1 MTETAKTKT
10 AKKQSAKTV
19 CVVGATGGI
28 GAATCRLFA
37 AQGHR
42 MVLMDLATS
51 PLKDLAAEL
60 GGTAQAI
67 DVADAASVEAA
78 FAAARQET
86 AGLDAL
92 VLASGVVEPAT
103 ALAQVTDEAWAQ
115 MLAINLTGVFL
126 CCRAAVDWLRDG
138 GRIVTLSS
146 NAARSGGLATG
157 PAYAA
162 SKGGVE
168 ALTKALA
175 NQLAPRRITV
185 NAVAPGATDT
195 PMLDAHPPERI
206 KAIAKLTPLGR
217 IATAQDIAAAI
228 AFLASH
234 GAAHMTGVVLPV
246 NGGQRMD

>member
-92 VLASGVVEPAT
+92 VLATGVVEPAT

-115 MLAINLTGVFL
+115 MLAINLTGVVL

-162 SKGGVE
+162 SKGGVIG
-168 ALTKALA
+168 LTLEFGFTFDVPFCMYLSGTSTK
-175 NQLAPRRITV
+175 
-185 NAVAPGATDT
+185 
-195 PMLDAHPPERI
+195 
-206 KAIAKLTPLGR
+206 
-217 IATAQDIAAAI
+217 
-228 AFLASH
+228 S
-234 GAAHMTGVVLPV
+234 
-246 NGGQRMD
+246 

>member
-1 MTETAKTKT
+1 LVTDTAKT
-10 AKKQSAKTV
+10 QSAKAV

-37 AQGHR
+37 AQGWR

-51 PLKDLAAEL
+51 PLKDLAVEL
-60 GGTAQAI
+60 RGTAHAL
-67 DVADAASVEAA
+67 DMADAASVEAA

-146 NAARSGGLATG
+146 NAER